1 MKLEKNN
8 RYFTVSLY
16 AFLVIVASILFFLFL
31 FNISYFLG
39 LLSRL
44 IGILLP
50 FIYGFSI
57 AYLLNPLMK
66 WLEAKGIKRVFK
78 DKLRPK
84 YQRMLSILLTFV
96 VFFAVL
102 ALLFFTIIPEVANS
116 ISNLTHNISSYA
128 AQLEDF
134 AQNTL
139 VGLLGDEE
147 AATELVQNLGSMIGS
162 AEGILA
168 KVYEVVT
175 DALPH
180 VVGYTIQITSGIVR
194 AAIGFI
200 ISVYVLYH
208 KERFFAQAKKA
219 MYALMKK
226 ERVDSLIRLGHKS
239 NATFSGF
246 IAGQILDALIV
257 GILCFV
263 FMSIFRF
270 PYPMLIS
277 VLVAVTNVIPYF
289 GPFIGAIPSILLVLM
304 INPVQAFWFAIFI
317 LALQQFDGN
326 VLCPKILGQSIGI
339 SAFWVIFALLLAGGI
354 FGFLGMFIGVP
365 IFAIIYTL
373 VRSFIE
379 ERLTKKNLSTDTH
392 DYASDENPIRF

>member
-1 MKLEKNN
+1 
-8 RYFTVSLY
+8 
-16 AFLVIVASILFFLFL
+16 
-31 FNISYFLG
+31 
-39 LLSRL
+39 
-44 IGILLP
+44 
-50 FIYGFSI
+50 
-57 AYLLNPLMK
+57 
-66 WLEAKGIKRVFK
+66 
-78 DKLRPK
+78 
-84 YQRMLSILLTFV
+84 
-96 VFFAVL
+96 
-102 ALLFFTIIPEVANS
+102 
-116 ISNLTHNISSYA
+116 
-128 AQLEDF
+128 
-134 AQNTL
+134 
-139 VGLLGDEE
+139 
-147 AATELVQNLGSMIGS
+147 MIGS